1 MIDFQ
6 VHGSVKIKD
15 AKKHSHSGILP
26 KSQNAVTKKRG
37 VGEKKLAKIYVLGIR
52 NNIS

>member
-37 VGEKKLAKIYVLGIR
+37 GGGGEKTGQNLCIR
-52 NNIS
+52 NKK